1 MKKTILDDGSYPY
14 LTEGAE
20 LVGMPGIPALMDI
33 DNTQVPKAM
42 LPFEKIKKAEKKRQ
56 YVHFY
61 MHDKYFA
68 KVLTATDK
76 YVDLL
81 KEFDGVI
88 TPDCTMLVGQAPC
101 IQQTNT
107 YFNRAVGFYLQKQGI
122 PVIPNIRWSDE
133 SSFDYCFLGVP
144 KHKIV
149 CVSTHGCIR
158 SKRDR
163 ELWQIG
169 TEEIH
174 EEEATVDIPNGK
186 GRIGRHH
193 VRYPYILDGQV
204 FHGIYHGIE
213 LLVILF
219 DHDVVQWSHLSFKIW
234 LIFSKFQQF
243 NSPQTLY
250 DDGCC
255 LVGHS
260 QGTNHLANHTHRM
273 EIGQHGFFSIR
284 YPLTKHTN
292 LHSLAFS
299 ILSQSQ

>member
-20 LVGMPGIPALMDI
+20 LVGEPGIPALIDI

-42 LPFEKIKKAEKKRQ
+42 LPFEKIKKADNKRQ

-107 YFNRAVGFYLQKQGI
+107 YFNRAVGFYLQKQRI

-163 ELWQIG
+163 ELWRIG
-169 TEEIH
+169 TEEMLRVLEPTDVLVH
-174 EEEATVDIPNGK
+174 GYMPDEVFERFYDYADF
-186 GRIGRHH
+186 H
-193 VRYPYILDGQV
+193 RYPS
-204 FHGIYHGIE
+204 
-213 LLVILF
+213 LF
-219 DHDVVQWSHLSFKIW
+219 E
-234 LIFSKFQQF
+234 
-243 NSPQTLY
+243 QTHKKEE
-250 DDGCC
+250 G
-255 LVGHS
+255 
-260 QGTNHLANHTHRM
+260 
-273 EIGQHGFFSIR
+273 E
-284 YPLTKHTN
+284 
-292 LHSLAFS
+292 
-299 ILSQSQ
+299 